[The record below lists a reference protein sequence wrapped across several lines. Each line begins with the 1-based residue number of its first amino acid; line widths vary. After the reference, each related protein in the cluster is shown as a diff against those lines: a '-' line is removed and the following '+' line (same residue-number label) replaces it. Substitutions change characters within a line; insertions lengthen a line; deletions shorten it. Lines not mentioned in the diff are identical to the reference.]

1 MRIRYGTVFLAA
13 VVLPV
18 AVAQAAVDPAA
29 GSCGRAGAVLAV
41 PTVSR
46 EGGGAQSPRAAVPT
60 PEMLPSARVSA
71 EHPLQSRGTRHGAPS
86 GQGACHSRG
95 SVEARAPSAA
105 SACVSSLGSAAQQP
119 AGADF

>member
-1 MRIRYGTVFLAA
+1 MSELA
-13 VVLPV
+13 L
-18 AVAQAAVDPAA
+18 
-29 GSCGRAGAVLAV
+29 CWLCR
-41 PTVSR
+41 
-46 EGGGAQSPRAAVPT
+46 QSPEREAELSPHRAAVPT